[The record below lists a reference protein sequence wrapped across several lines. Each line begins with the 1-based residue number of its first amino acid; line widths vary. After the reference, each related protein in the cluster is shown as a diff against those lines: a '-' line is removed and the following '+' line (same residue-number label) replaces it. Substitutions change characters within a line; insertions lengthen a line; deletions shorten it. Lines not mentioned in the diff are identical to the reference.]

1 MKASLRQL
9 FQKLEVHTRA
19 QLVKIALEQY
29 KDQFLGYP
37 KGLQY
42 PLRGPGVEGERELVL
57 MPLGLGAVFTKQL
70 SDVKGISTINAR
82 AEGIEKSRIWRE
94 RSKNVVASCPQ
105 TDITSGNTSTTRPRS
120 HTHSRCGMTLFLLS
134 RVGGTPGKSPV

>member
-57 MPLGLGAVFTKQL
+57 MRWGLVPFSL
-70 SDVKGISTINAR
+70 SNSRTSKEFRRSTLVQKA
-82 AEGIEKSRIWRE
+82 SR
-94 RSKNVVASCPQ
+94 
-105 TDITSGNTSTTRPRS
+105 
-120 HTHSRCGMTLFLLS
+120 
-134 RVGGTPGKSPV
+134 RVGSGASVPKTSLPRARRRILRVETPRQQDQEAIRIQDAG